1 LFFLHKDGKRHFIIV
16 VFPKLSIPA
25 RDFMRA
31 SEGKN
36 GYLLFV
42 CILKLQM
49 EEDGI
54 AIMVELHMKEQKK
67 LLFNGFKGVKNE
79 LND

>member
-1 LFFLHKDGKRHFIIV
+1 
-16 VFPKLSIPA
+16 
-25 RDFMRA
+25 MRA

-67 LLFNGFKGVKNE
+67 LLFKGFKGVKNE